1 MTSLDTNGLDK
12 LAEQKLATY
21 LDGLAARTS
30 TPGGGAVAA
39 VVAAEA
45 CSLIAMVANFS
56 KDDRAKE
63 IAARAQASIANLL
76 ELADQDTLAFKSVMK
91 AFKGEGDPSS
101 ACEQAA
107 GIPAQV
113 IGICLTHVEDLE
125 YLSAQGNPNLITD
138 TAIASLLF
146 DSALKSSELNILINM
161 KDFDDIPDALESAIN
176 SVPGATS
183 RLQFIASTIRTG
195 LS

>member
-1 MTSLDTNGLDK
+1 MSSTNRLR
-12 LAEQKLATY
+12 EQNLKTY
-21 LDGLAARTS
+21 LDALAAKTS

-45 CSLIAMVANFS
+45 CSLLSMVANFS
-56 KDDRAKE
+56 KAETAKD
-63 IAARAQASIANLL
+63 IAARAQASIVSLL
-76 ELADQDTLAFKSVMK
+76 ELGDQDTLAFESVMK
-91 AFKGEGDPSS
+91 AFKGEGDRLS

-107 GIPAQV
+107 SIPMHV

-125 YLSAQGNPNLITD
+125 YLSARGNPNLITD

-161 KDFDDIPDALESAIN
+161 KDLDAIPRNLESAIN
-176 SVPGATS
+176 RVPGATS
-183 RLQFIASTIRTG
+183 RLQFVASSIRAG

>member
-1 MTSLDTNGLDK
+1 
-12 LAEQKLATY
+12 
-21 LDGLAARTS
+21 
-30 TPGGGAVAA
+30 
-39 VVAAEA
+39 
-45 CSLIAMVANFS
+45 MVANFS
-56 KDDRAKE
+56 KAETAKD

-76 ELADQDTLAFKSVMK
+76 ELGDQDTLAFESVMK
-91 AFKGEGDPSS
+91 AFKGEGDRLS

-107 GIPAQV
+107 SIPMQV

-125 YLSAQGNPNLITD
+125 YLSSRGNPNLITD

-161 KDFDDIPDALESAIN
+161 TGFDAIPGDLESAIN
-176 SVPGATS
+176 RVPSATR
-183 RLQFIASTIRTG
+183 RLQFIASSIRAG

>member
-1 MTSLDTNGLDK
+1 MSSTNK
-12 LAEQKLATY
+12 LREQNLKTY
-21 LDGLAARTS
+21 LDALAAKTS

-45 CSLIAMVANFS
+45 CSLLSMVANFS
-56 KDDRAKE
+56 KAETAKD

-76 ELADQDTLAFKSVMK
+76 ELGDQDTLAFESVMK
-91 AFKGEGDPSS
+91 AFKGEGDRLR

-107 GIPAQV
+107 SIPMQV
-113 IGICLTHVEDLE
+113 IGICLAHVEDLE
-125 YLSAQGNPNLITD
+125 YLSSRGNPNLITD

-146 DSALKSSELNILINM
+146 DSALKSSELNILINTT
-161 KDFDDIPDALESAIN
+161 DFDAIPGDLESAIN
-176 SVPGATS
+176 RVPSATR
-183 RLQFIASTIRTG
+183 RLQFIASSIRAG

>member
-1 MTSLDTNGLDK
+1 MSSTNRLR
-12 LAEQKLATY
+12 EQNLKTY
-21 LDGLAARTS
+21 LDALAAKTS

-45 CSLIAMVANFS
+45 CSLLSMVANFS
-56 KDDRAKE
+56 KAETAKD
-63 IAARAQASIANLL
+63 IAARAQASIVNLL
-76 ELADQDTLAFKSVMK
+76 ELGDQDTLAFESVMK
-91 AFKGEGDPSS
+91 AFKGEGDRLS

-107 GIPAQV
+107 SIPMHV

-125 YLSAQGNPNLITD
+125 YLSARGNPNLITD

-161 KDFDDIPDALESAIN
+161 KDLDAIPRNLESAIN
-176 SVPGATS
+176 RVPGAAR
-183 RLQFIASTIRTG
+183 RLQFIASSIRAG

>member
-1 MTSLDTNGLDK
+1 MSSTNRLR
-12 LAEQKLATY
+12 EQNLKTY
-21 LDGLAARTS
+21 LDALAAKTS

-45 CSLIAMVANFS
+45 CSLLSMVANFS
-56 KDDRAKE
+56 KAETAKD
-63 IAARAQASIANLL
+63 IAARAQASIVSLL
-76 ELADQDTLAFKSVMK
+76 ELGDQDTLAFESVMK
-91 AFKGEGDPSS
+91 AFKGEGDRLS

-107 GIPAQV
+107 SIPMQV
-113 IGICLTHVEDLE
+113 IEICLTHVEDLE
-125 YLSAQGNPNLITD
+125 YLSARGNPNLITD

-161 KDFDDIPDALESAIN
+161 KDLDAIPRNLESAIN
-176 SVPGATS
+176 RVPGATR
-183 RLQFIASTIRTG
+183 RLQFIASSIRAG

>member
-1 MTSLDTNGLDK
+1 MSSTNRLR
-12 LAEQKLATY
+12 EQNLKTY
-21 LDGLAARTS
+21 LDALSAKTS

-45 CSLIAMVANFS
+45 CSLLAMVANFS
-56 KDDRAKE
+56 KVETAKD
-63 IAARAQASIANLL
+63 IAARAQASVVDLL
-76 ELADQDTLAFKSVMK
+76 ELGDQDTLAFESVMK
-91 AFKGEGDPSS
+91 AFKGEGDRLS

-107 GIPAQV
+107 SIPMHV

-125 YLSAQGNPNLITD
+125 YLSARGNPNLITD

-161 KDFDDIPDALESAIN
+161 KDLDAIPRNLESAIN
-176 SVPGATS
+176 RVPGATS
-183 RLQFIASTIRTG
+183 RLQFVASSIRAG

>member
-1 MTSLDTNGLDK
+1 MSSLDK
-12 LAEQKLATY
+12 LREQNLAAY
-21 LDGLAARTS
+21 LDALAAKTS

-45 CSLIAMVANFS
+45 CSLVAMVANFS
-56 KDDRAKE
+56 KDETAKDIAGRAY
-63 IAARAQASIANLL
+63 ASIANLL
-76 ELADQDTLAFKSVMK
+76 ELADQDALAFESVMK
-91 AFKGEGDPSS
+91 AFKGEGDRSS

-161 KDFDDIPDALESAIN
+161 KDFDAIPEVLESAIN
-176 SVPGATS
+176 SVPGATN

>member
-1 MTSLDTNGLDK
+1 MSSTNRLR
-12 LAEQKLATY
+12 EQNLKTY
-21 LDGLAARTS
+21 LDALAAKTS

-45 CSLIAMVANFS
+45 CSLLSMVANFS
-56 KDDRAKE
+56 KAETAKD
-63 IAARAQASIANLL
+63 IAARAQASIVSLL
-76 ELADQDTLAFKSVMK
+76 ELGDQDTLAFESVMK
-91 AFKGEGDPSS
+91 AFKGEGDRLS

-107 GIPAQV
+107 SIPMHV

-125 YLSAQGNPNLITD
+125 YLSARGNPNLITD

-161 KDFDDIPDALESAIN
+161 KDLDAIPRNLESAIN
-176 SVPGATS
+176 RIPGATS
-183 RLQFIASTIRTG
+183 RLQFVASSIRAG

>member
-1 MTSLDTNGLDK
+1 MSSPDK
-12 LAEQKLATY
+12 LREQNLAAY
-21 LDGLAARTS
+21 LDALAAKTS

-56 KDDRAKE
+56 KDETAKE
-63 IAARAQASIANLL
+63 IARRAHASIENLL
-76 ELADQDTLAFKSVMK
+76 ELGDRDALAFDSVMK
-91 AFKGEGDPSS
+91 AFKGEGDVSS
-101 ACEQAA
+101 VCEQAA
-107 GIPAQV
+107 DIPAQV
-113 IGICLTHVEDLE
+113 IGICLSHVDDLE

-146 DSALKSSELNILINM
+146 DSALRSSELNILINM
-161 KDFDDIPDALESAIN
+161 KGFDAIPEHLGLAIN
-176 SVPGATS
+176 SVPGATT

>member
-1 MTSLDTNGLDK
+1 MTNLNK
-12 LAEQKLATY
+12 LKEQNLAAY
-21 LDGLAARTS
+21 LESLAARTS

-45 CSLIAMVANFS
+45 CSLVAMVAGFS
-56 KDDRAKE
+56 KGETAKE
-63 IAARAQASIANLL
+63 IAGRAHASIACLL
-76 ELADQDTLAFKSVMK
+76 ELGDQDALAFESVMK
-91 AFKGEGDPSS
+91 AFNGAGDRSS

-107 GIPAQV
+107 SIPAEV

-125 YLSAQGNPNLITD
+125 YLASQGNSNLITD

-161 KDFDDIPDALESAIN
+161 KNFDDIPDTLALVIN

-183 RLQFIASTIRTG
+183 RLQFIASSTRTG

>member
-1 MTSLDTNGLDK
+1 
-12 LAEQKLATY
+12 
-21 LDGLAARTS
+21 
-30 TPGGGAVAA
+30 
-39 VVAAEA
+39 
-45 CSLIAMVANFS
+45 MVANFS
-56 KDDRAKE
+56 KAENAKD

-76 ELADQDTLAFKSVMK
+76 ELGDQDTLAFESVMK
-91 AFKGEGDPSS
+91 AFKGEGDRLS

-107 GIPAQV
+107 SIPMQV

-125 YLSAQGNPNLITD
+125 YLSSRGNPNLITD

-161 KDFDDIPDALESAIN
+161 KDLDAIPRNLESAIN
-176 SVPGATS
+176 RVPGATR
-183 RLQFIASTIRTG
+183 RLQFIASSIRAG

>member
-1 MTSLDTNGLDK
+1 MSSSNRLR
-12 LAEQKLATY
+12 EQNLKTY
-21 LDGLAARTS
+21 LDALAAKTS

-45 CSLIAMVANFS
+45 CSLLSMVANFS
-56 KDDRAKE
+56 KAETAKD
-63 IAARAQASIANLL
+63 IAARAQASIVSLL
-76 ELADQDTLAFKSVMK
+76 ELGDQDTLAFESLMK
-91 AFKGEGDPSS
+91 AFKGEGDRLS

-107 GIPAQV
+107 SIPMHV

-125 YLSAQGNPNLITD
+125 YLSARGNPNLITD

-161 KDFDDIPDALESAIN
+161 KDLDAIPRNLESAIN
-176 SVPGATS
+176 RIPGATS
-183 RLQFIASTIRTG
+183 RLQFVASSIRAG

>member
-1 MTSLDTNGLDK
+1 MSSSNRLR
-12 LAEQKLATY
+12 EQNLKTY
-21 LDGLAARTS
+21 LDSLAAKTS

-45 CSLIAMVANFS
+45 CSLLSMVANFS
-56 KDDRAKE
+56 KAETAKD

-76 ELADQDTLAFKSVMK
+76 ELGDQDTLAFESVMK
-91 AFKGEGDPSS
+91 AFKGEGDRLS

-107 GIPAQV
+107 SIPMQV

-125 YLSAQGNPNLITD
+125 YLSARGNPNLITD

-161 KDFDDIPDALESAIN
+161 TDFDAIPGDLESAIN
-176 SVPGATS
+176 RVPSATR
-183 RLQFIASTIRTG
+183 RLQFIASSIRAG

>member
-1 MTSLDTNGLDK
+1 MSSTNRLR
-12 LAEQKLATY
+12 EQNLKTY
-21 LDGLAARTS
+21 LDALAAKTS

-45 CSLIAMVANFS
+45 CSLLSMVANFS
-56 KDDRAKE
+56 KVETAKD
-63 IAARAQASIANLL
+63 IAARAQASIVDLL
-76 ELADQDTLAFKSVMK
+76 ELGDQDTLAFESVMK
-91 AFKGEGDPSS
+91 AFKGEGDRLS

-107 GIPAQV
+107 SIPMQV

-125 YLSAQGNPNLITD
+125 YLSARGNPNLITD

-161 KDFDDIPDALESAIN
+161 KDLDAIPRNLESAIN
-176 SVPGATS
+176 RVPGATR
-183 RLQFIASTIRTG
+183 RLQFIASSIRAG

>member
-1 MTSLDTNGLDK
+1 MSSLDK
-12 LAEQKLATY
+12 LREQNLAAY
-21 LDGLAARTS
+21 LDALAAKTS

-56 KDDRAKE
+56 KDETAKDIAGRAH
-63 IAARAQASIANLL
+63 ASIANLL
-76 ELADQDTLAFKSVMK
+76 DLGDQDALAFETVMK
-91 AFKGEGDPSS
+91 AFKGEGDISNAS
-101 ACEQAA
+101 LQAA
-107 GIPAQV
+107 DIPAQV
-113 IGICLTHVEDLE
+113 IGICLTHIADLE
-125 YLSAQGNPNLITD
+125 HLSAQGNPNLITD

-161 KDFDDIPDALESAIN
+161 KSFDTIPADLESAIN
-176 SVPGATS
+176 NVPGATS

>member
-1 MTSLDTNGLDK
+1 MSSLDTLKELNLT
-12 LAEQKLATY
+12 TY
-21 LDGLAARTS
+21 LNSLAAKTS

-45 CSLIAMVANFS
+45 CSLVAMVANFS
-56 KDDRAKE
+56 KSETAED
-63 IAARAQASIANLL
+63 IATRAQASIATLL

-91 AFKGEGDPSS
+91 AFKGDGDQSS
-101 ACEQAA
+101 ACELAA
-107 GIPAQV
+107 NIPAKV
-113 IGICLTHVEDLE
+113 INLCLTHVEDLE
-125 YLSAQGNPNLITD
+125 YLSALGNPNLITD

-161 KDFDDIPDALESAIN
+161 KEFDEIPSNLKSAIN
-176 SVPGATS
+176 SVPVATS
-183 RLQFIASTIRTG
+183 RLQFIASAIRTG

>member
-1 MTSLDTNGLDK
+1 MI
-12 LAEQKLATY
+12 
-21 LDGLAARTS
+21 R
-30 TPGGGAVAA
+30 
-39 VVAAEA
+39 
-45 CSLIAMVANFS
+45 F
-56 KDDRAKE
+56 
-63 IAARAQASIANLL
+63 ARAMAGAALLRTESRGAHYREDYPELDDKNWLQNIVIHHSAN
-76 ELADQDTLAFKSVMK
+76 QDALAFESVMK
-91 AFKGEGDPSS
+91 AFKGEGDRSS

-113 IGICLTHVEDLE
+113 IGICLTHVECLV

-161 KDFDDIPDALESAIN
+161 KDFDAIPEVLESAIN
-176 SVPGATS
+176 SVPGATN

>member
-1 MTSLDTNGLDK
+1 MSSLDK
-12 LAEQKLATY
+12 LREQNLATY
-21 LDGLAARTS
+21 LDKLAARTS

-45 CSLIAMVANFS
+45 CSLVAMVANFS
-56 KDDRAKE
+56 KDATAKD
-63 IAARAQASIANLL
+63 IAVRAQASIASLL
-76 ELADQDTLAFKSVMK
+76 ELGDQDALAFESVMK
-91 AFKGEGDPSS
+91 AFKEDGDRSS

-107 GIPAQV
+107 GIPAEV
-113 IGICLTHVEDLE
+113 IRICLTHVEDLE
-125 YLSAQGNPNLITD
+125 HLASKGNANLITD

-146 DSALKSSELNILINM
+146 DSAMKSSELNILINM
-161 KDFDDIPDALESAIN
+161 KDFDDIPGALASVIN
-176 SVPGATS
+176 DVPGATG

>member
-1 MTSLDTNGLDK
+1 MSSTNK
-12 LAEQKLATY
+12 LREQNLKTY
-21 LDGLAARTS
+21 LDALAAKTS

-45 CSLIAMVANFS
+45 CSLLSMVANFS
-56 KDDRAKE
+56 KAETAKD

-76 ELADQDTLAFKSVMK
+76 ELGDQDTLAFESVMK
-91 AFKGEGDPSS
+91 ALKGEGDRLS

-107 GIPAQV
+107 SIPMQV
-113 IGICLTHVEDLE
+113 IAICLTHVEDLE
-125 YLSAQGNPNLITD
+125 YLSSRGNPNLITD

-146 DSALKSSELNILINM
+146 DSALKSSELNILINTT
-161 KDFDDIPDALESAIN
+161 DFDAIPGDLESAIN
-176 SVPGATS
+176 RVPSATR
-183 RLQFIASTIRTG
+183 RLQFIASSIRAG

>member
-1 MTSLDTNGLDK
+1 MSSLDK
-12 LAEQKLATY
+12 LKEQNLKAY
-21 LDGLAARTS
+21 LHSLAAKTS

-45 CSLIAMVANFS
+45 CSLVAMVANFS
-56 KDDRAKE
+56 KDERSKDIARRAH
-63 IAARAQASIANLL
+63 ASIADLL
-76 ELADQDTLAFKSVMK
+76 ELGDQDALAFESVMK
-91 AFKGEGDPSS
+91 ALRGEGDRSN

-125 YLSAQGNPNLITD
+125 YLSAHGNPNLITD

-146 DSALKSSELNILINM
+146 DSALKSSELNILINI
-161 KDFDDIPDALESAIN
+161 KDVDDVPASLKAAIN
-176 SVPGATS
+176 SVPSATN
-183 RLQFIASTIRTG
+183 RLGFIASAIRTG